1 MLGLVTMQTR
11 EEMALARIVSG
22 KGVFLVRQNSDGGNF
37 LQNRVHTLKSPCMLN

>member
-22 KGVFLVRQNSDGGNF
+22 KGVFFSETKFGWWKLF
-37 LQNRVHTLKSPCMLN
+37 TK